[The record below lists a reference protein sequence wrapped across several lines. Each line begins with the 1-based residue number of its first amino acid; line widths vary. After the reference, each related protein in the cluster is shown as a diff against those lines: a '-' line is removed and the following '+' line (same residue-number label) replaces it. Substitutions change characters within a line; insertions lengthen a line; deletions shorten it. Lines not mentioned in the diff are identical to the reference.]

1 MVKEI
6 KFLLYIT
13 VITLFFFFTIK
24 YYLSDQFKKKVYR
37 THNNYELIIC
47 GKGDRKKELESK
59 LINQNKEIIHFLFIH
74 GPHGPKFAAWTGTG
88 PGKPQILGPGP
99 GAHGPTGL

>member
-24 YYLSDQFKKKVYR
+24 YYLSDKFKKKVYR
-37 THNNYELIIC
+37 THNNYELTINEYSNNLKILNSDTDNIIEYVDN
-47 GKGDRKKELESK
+47 KNNKLKKKYQFWKLLE
-59 LINQNKEIIHFLFIH
+59 ND
-74 GPHGPKFAAWTGTG
+74 
-88 PGKPQILGPGP
+88 
-99 GAHGPTGL
+99 

>member
-37 THNNYELIIC
+37 THNNYELTISEYSNNLKILNSDTDNIIEYVDN
-47 GKGDRKKELESK
+47 KNNKLKKKYQFWKLLE
-59 LINQNKEIIHFLFIH
+59 ND
-74 GPHGPKFAAWTGTG
+74 
-88 PGKPQILGPGP
+88 
-99 GAHGPTGL
+99 

>member
-13 VITLFFFFTIK
+13 VISLFFFFTIK

-37 THNNYELIIC
+37 THNNYELTINEYSNNLKILNSDTDNIIEYVDN
-47 GKGDRKKELESK
+47 KNNKLKKKYQFWKLLE
-59 LINQNKEIIHFLFIH
+59 ND
-74 GPHGPKFAAWTGTG
+74 
-88 PGKPQILGPGP
+88 
-99 GAHGPTGL
+99 

>member
-13 VITLFFFFTIK
+13 VITLFLFFTIK

-37 THNNYELIIC
+37 THNNYELTINEYSNNLKILNSDTDNIIEYVDN
-47 GKGDRKKELESK
+47 KNNKLKKKYQFWKLLE
-59 LINQNKEIIHFLFIH
+59 ND
-74 GPHGPKFAAWTGTG
+74 
-88 PGKPQILGPGP
+88 
-99 GAHGPTGL
+99 

>member
-1 MVKEI
+1 MIKEI

-37 THNNYELIIC
+37 THNNYEFIINEYSNNL
-47 GKGDRKKELESK
+47 KILNSDTDNIIEYVDNKNNKLKKKYQFWKLLE
-59 LINQNKEIIHFLFIH
+59 ND
-74 GPHGPKFAAWTGTG
+74 
-88 PGKPQILGPGP
+88 
-99 GAHGPTGL
+99 

>member
-37 THNNYELIIC
+37 THNNYELTINEYSNNLKILNSDTDNIIEYVDN
-47 GKGDRKKELESK
+47 KNNKLKKN
-59 LINQNKEIIHFLFIH
+59 INFGNY
-74 GPHGPKFAAWTGTG
+74 
-88 PGKPQILGPGP
+88 
-99 GAHGPTGL
+99 

>member
-37 THNNYELIIC
+37 AHNNYELTINEYSNNLKILNSDTDNIIEYVDN
-47 GKGDRKKELESK
+47 KNNKLKKKYQFWKLLE
-59 LINQNKEIIHFLFIH
+59 ND
-74 GPHGPKFAAWTGTG
+74 
-88 PGKPQILGPGP
+88 
-99 GAHGPTGL
+99 

>member
-37 THNNYELIIC
+37 THNNYELTINEYSNNLKILNSDTDNIIEYVDN
-47 GKGDRKKELESK
+47 KNNKKKKKYQFWKLLE
-59 LINQNKEIIHFLFIH
+59 ND
-74 GPHGPKFAAWTGTG
+74 
-88 PGKPQILGPGP
+88 
-99 GAHGPTGL
+99 

>member
-37 THNNYELIIC
+37 THNNYELTINEYSNNLKILNSDTDNIIEYEDN
-47 GKGDRKKELESK
+47 KNNKLKKKYQFWKLLE
-59 LINQNKEIIHFLFIH
+59 ND
-74 GPHGPKFAAWTGTG
+74 
-88 PGKPQILGPGP
+88 
-99 GAHGPTGL
+99 

>member
-1 MVKEI
+1 MIKEI

-37 THNNYELIIC
+37 THNNYELTINEYSNNLKILNSDTDNIIEYVDN
-47 GKGDRKKELESK
+47 KNNKLKKKYQFWKLLE
-59 LINQNKEIIHFLFIH
+59 ND
-74 GPHGPKFAAWTGTG
+74 
-88 PGKPQILGPGP
+88 
-99 GAHGPTGL
+99 

>member
-37 THNNYELIIC
+37 THNNYELTINEYSNNLKILDSDTDNIIEYVDN
-47 GKGDRKKELESK
+47 KNNKLKKKYQFWKLLE
-59 LINQNKEIIHFLFIH
+59 ND
-74 GPHGPKFAAWTGTG
+74 
-88 PGKPQILGPGP
+88 
-99 GAHGPTGL
+99 

>member
-6 KFLLYIT
+6 KYLLYIT

-37 THNNYELIIC
+37 THNNYDLTINEYSNNLKILNSDTDNIIEYVDN
-47 GKGDRKKELESK
+47 KNNKLKKKYQFWKLLE
-59 LINQNKEIIHFLFIH
+59 ND
-74 GPHGPKFAAWTGTG
+74 
-88 PGKPQILGPGP
+88 
-99 GAHGPTGL
+99 

>member
-37 THNNYELIIC
+37 THNNYDLTINEYSNNLKILNSDTDNIIEYVDN
-47 GKGDRKKELESK
+47 KNNKLKKKYQFWKLLE
-59 LINQNKEIIHFLFIH
+59 ND
-74 GPHGPKFAAWTGTG
+74 
-88 PGKPQILGPGP
+88 
-99 GAHGPTGL
+99 

>member
-37 THNNYELIIC
+37 THNNYELTNN
-47 GKGDRKKELESK
+47 EYT
-59 LINQNKEIIHFLFIH
+59 NK
-74 GPHGPKFAAWTGTG
+74 
-88 PGKPQILGPGP
+88 
-99 GAHGPTGL
+99 

>member
-6 KFLLYIT
+6 KYLLYIT

-37 THNNYELIIC
+37 THNNYELTII
-47 GKGDRKKELESK
+47 
-59 LINQNKEIIHFLFIH
+59 NK
-74 GPHGPKFAAWTGTG
+74 
-88 PGKPQILGPGP
+88 KPQKYLNKIQLKFDKDRAIADYISGMTDRY
-99 GAHGPTGL
+99 AINLYKKNR

>member
-37 THNNYELIIC
+37 THNNYELTINEYSNNLKILNSDTENIIEYLHN
-47 GKGDRKKELESK
+47 KDNKLKKKYQFWKLLEYD
-59 LINQNKEIIHFLFIH
+59 
-74 GPHGPKFAAWTGTG
+74 
-88 PGKPQILGPGP
+88 
-99 GAHGPTGL
+99 

>member
-37 THNNYELIIC
+37 THNNYEFIINEYSNNL
-47 GKGDRKKELESK
+47 KILNSDTDNIIEYVDNKNNKLKKKYQFWKLLE
-59 LINQNKEIIHFLFIH
+59 ND
-74 GPHGPKFAAWTGTG
+74 
-88 PGKPQILGPGP
+88 
-99 GAHGPTGL
+99 

>member
-1 MVKEI
+1 MIKEI

-37 THNNYELIIC
+37 THNNYELTINEYSNNLKILNSDTDNIIEYVDN
-47 GKGDRKKELESK
+47 KNNKLKKKISIL
-59 LINQNKEIIHFLFIH
+59 EIIRKWLKIEEALLLVL
-74 GPHGPKFAAWTGTG
+74 KV
-88 PGKPQILGPGP
+88 QS
-99 GAHGPTGL
+99 

>member
-37 THNNYELIIC
+37 THNNYELTINEYSNNLKILNSDTDNIIEYVDN
-47 GKGDRKKELESK
+47 KNNKLKKKYQFWK
-59 LINQNKEIIHFLFIH
+59 LIEND
-74 GPHGPKFAAWTGTG
+74 
-88 PGKPQILGPGP
+88 
-99 GAHGPTGL
+99 

>member
-1 MVKEI
+1 MIKEI

-37 THNNYELIIC
+37 THNNYELIINEYSNNL
-47 GKGDRKKELESK
+47 KILNSDTDNIIEYVDNKNNKLKKKYQFWKLLE
-59 LINQNKEIIHFLFIH
+59 ND
-74 GPHGPKFAAWTGTG
+74 
-88 PGKPQILGPGP
+88 
-99 GAHGPTGL
+99 

>member
-37 THNNYELIIC
+37 THNNYELTINEYSNNLKILNSDTDNIIEYVDN
-47 GKGDRKKELESK
+47 KNNKLKKKYQFWKLLE
-59 LINQNKEIIHFLFIH
+59 ND
-74 GPHGPKFAAWTGTG
+74 
-88 PGKPQILGPGP
+88 
-99 GAHGPTGL
+99 

>member
-13 VITLFFFFTIK
+13 IITLFFFFTIK

-37 THNNYELIIC
+37 THNNYELTINEYSNNLKILNSDTDNIIEYVDN
-47 GKGDRKKELESK
+47 KNNKLKKKYQFWKLLE
-59 LINQNKEIIHFLFIH
+59 ND
-74 GPHGPKFAAWTGTG
+74 
-88 PGKPQILGPGP
+88 
-99 GAHGPTGL
+99 

>member
-37 THNNYELIIC
+37 THNNYELTIDEYSNNLKILNSDTDNIIEYVDN
-47 GKGDRKKELESK
+47 KNNKLKKKYQFWKLLE
-59 LINQNKEIIHFLFIH
+59 ND
-74 GPHGPKFAAWTGTG
+74 
-88 PGKPQILGPGP
+88 
-99 GAHGPTGL
+99 

>member
-37 THNNYELIIC
+37 THNNYELTII
-47 GKGDRKKELESK
+47 KYSNNLKILNSDTDNIIEYVDNKNNKLKKKYQFWKLLE
-59 LINQNKEIIHFLFIH
+59 ND
-74 GPHGPKFAAWTGTG
+74 
-88 PGKPQILGPGP
+88 
-99 GAHGPTGL
+99 

>member
-6 KFLLYIT
+6 KFLLYIS

-37 THNNYELIIC
+37 THNNYELTINEYSNNLKILNSDTDNIIEYVDN
-47 GKGDRKKELESK
+47 KNNKLKKKYQFWKLLE
-59 LINQNKEIIHFLFIH
+59 ND
-74 GPHGPKFAAWTGTG
+74 
-88 PGKPQILGPGP
+88 
-99 GAHGPTGL
+99 

>member
-37 THNNYELIIC
+37 THNNYELTINEYSNNLKILNSDTDNIIEYVDN
-47 GKGDRKKELESK
+47 KNNKLKKK
-59 LINQNKEIIHFLFIH
+59 YQDMIKEDE
-74 GPHGPKFAAWTGTG
+74 K
-88 PGKPQILGPGP
+88 
-99 GAHGPTGL
+99 

>member
-37 THNNYELIIC
+37 THNNYELTINEYSNNLKILNSDTDNIIEYVDN
-47 GKGDRKKELESK
+47 KNNKLKKKISIL
-59 LINQNKEIIHFLFIH
+59 EIIR
-74 GPHGPKFAAWTGTG
+74 K
-88 PGKPQILGPGP
+88 
-99 GAHGPTGL
+99 

>member
-6 KFLLYIT
+6 KYLLYIT

-37 THNNYELIIC
+37 THNNYELTINEYSNNLKILNSDTDNIIEYVDN
-47 GKGDRKKELESK
+47 KNNKLKKKYQFWKLLE
-59 LINQNKEIIHFLFIH
+59 ND
-74 GPHGPKFAAWTGTG
+74 
-88 PGKPQILGPGP
+88 
-99 GAHGPTGL
+99 

>member
-6 KFLLYIT
+6 KLLLYIT

-37 THNNYELIIC
+37 THNNYELTINEYSNNLKILNSDTDNIIEYVDN
-47 GKGDRKKELESK
+47 KNNKLKKKYQFWKLLE
-59 LINQNKEIIHFLFIH
+59 ND
-74 GPHGPKFAAWTGTG
+74 
-88 PGKPQILGPGP
+88 
-99 GAHGPTGL
+99 

>member
-1 MVKEI
+1 MIKEI

-37 THNNYELIIC
+37 THNNYELTINEYSYNLKILNSDTDNIIEYVDN
-47 GKGDRKKELESK
+47 KNNKLKKKYQFWKLLE
-59 LINQNKEIIHFLFIH
+59 ND
-74 GPHGPKFAAWTGTG
+74 
-88 PGKPQILGPGP
+88 
-99 GAHGPTGL
+99 

>member
-37 THNNYELIIC
+37 THNNYELTINEYSNNLKILNSDTDNIIEYVDN
-47 GKGDRKKELESK
+47 KNKKKKKKYQFWKLLE
-59 LINQNKEIIHFLFIH
+59 ND
-74 GPHGPKFAAWTGTG
+74 
-88 PGKPQILGPGP
+88 
-99 GAHGPTGL
+99 

>member
-13 VITLFFFFTIK
+13 VITLLFFFTIK

-37 THNNYELIIC
+37 THNNYELTINEYSNNLKILNSDTDNIIEYVDN
-47 GKGDRKKELESK
+47 KNNKLKKKYQFWKLLE
-59 LINQNKEIIHFLFIH
+59 ND
-74 GPHGPKFAAWTGTG
+74 
-88 PGKPQILGPGP
+88 
-99 GAHGPTGL
+99 